1 MPAVGRGAP
10 KCCRSC
16 LGRLPAKKP
25 RGEDRAGALP
35 IFTGPPSIDKLFGP
49 TGGGI
54 TTKTH
59 RTAHAGGGGGE
70 AKPPSVTGVVWGAEW
85 RKTQGRCQGGSP
97 ADFLLGPQA
106 STELVSPPEGQIKG
120 STGRSGS
127 AADLLRGPH
136 ASTGSTGGK
145 LQGKTG
151 QGVSAADFFPASRT
165 SSKAQRDD
173 PFSSAAVFGPPGRDK
188 VADRAQSA
196 LTASARPNTS

>member
-1 MPAVGRGAP
+1 MLPELFGAP
-10 KCCRSC
+10 S
-16 LGRLPAKKP
+16 
-25 RGEDRAGALP
+25 
-35 IFTGPPSIDKLFGP
+35 
-49 TGGGI
+49 GG
-54 TTKTH
+54 
-59 RTAHAGGGGGE
+59 
-70 AKPPSVTGVVWGAEW
+70 
-85 RKTQGRCQGGSP
+85 KTQGRCQGGSP

-106 STELVSPPEGQIKG
+106 STELVGPPEGQIKG

-127 AADLLRGPH
+127 AADLLRGPQ